1 MVRYLNHGQKAPNA
15 RRCIKT
21 PRVHA
26 SRFHRDWV
34 RKHRAPKGAL
44 RHQRPDGERP
54 KMRCQIA
61 PSTKRCIKTRFRDI
75 LVLSRFRCQKAPSAK
90 RCIKT
95 RGQIPQRRSGR
106 EVRKHRAP
114 KGALRRLATS
124 LRRCGRLSVRKH
136 RAPKGA
142 LRPRNR
148 RSARDSS
155 SVLSQKAPSAKRC
168 IKTGALTPFLTA
180 AITRQK
186 APSGQNFA
194 RNSLLSTLHHLFEA
208 AEFQRSDFKHRT
220 KRLVITCNIFEELSA
235 ARTKRH
241 IKTGCRLPIRGRRPG
256 RVRKHRAPDGALRPA
271 WWLFVESRRRPS
283 ESTERQKVH

>member
-1 MVRYLNHGQKAPNA
+1 MDGQKAPSA
-15 RRCIKT
+15 KRCIKT
-21 PRVHA
+21 FHLLIACFSFNNVRKHRAPKGTLRHQRPDGERPKMRCQIAPSTKRCIKTRFRDILVL
-26 SRFHRDWV
+26 SRFRCQKAPSAKRCIKTRGQIPQRRSGREV

-136 RAPKGA
+136 RAPLGA
-142 LRPRNR
+142 LRPHPVRGI
-148 RSARDSS
+148 
-155 SVLSQKAPSAKRC
+155 VHYL
-168 IKTGALTPFLTA
+168 
-180 AITRQK
+180 TRQK
-186 APSGQNFA
+186 APSAIRCIKTRSSSGCWS
-194 RNSLLSTLHHLFEA
+194 RRPD
-208 AEFQRSDFKHRT
+208 RSD
-220 KRLVITCNIFEELSA
+220 
-235 ARTKRH
+235 
-241 IKTGCRLPIRGRRPG
+241 
-256 RVRKHRAPDGALRPA
+256 
-271 WWLFVESRRRPS
+271 
-283 ESTERQKVH
+283 STERQKVH

>member
-1 MVRYLNHGQKAPNA
+1 MRAFSG
-15 RRCIKT
+15 
-21 PRVHA
+21 
-26 SRFHRDWV
+26 SR
-34 RKHRAPKGAL
+34 
-44 RHQRPDGERP
+44 
-54 KMRCQIA
+54 
-61 PSTKRCIKTRFRDI
+61 
-75 LVLSRFRCQKAPSAK
+75 
-90 RCIKT
+90 
-95 RGQIPQRRSGR
+95 
-106 EVRKHRAP
+106 
-114 KGALRRLATS
+114 
-124 LRRCGRLSVRKH
+124 
-136 RAPKGA
+136 
-142 LRPRNR
+142 
-148 RSARDSS
+148 
-155 SVLSQKAPSAKRC
+155 QKAPSAKRC

-180 AITRQK
+180 AITRQKAPSAIRCIKTVVHHQQCGSGYGQK

-220 KRLVITCNIFEELSA
+220 NRLVITCNIFEELSA